1 MVIKRLSYTRM
12 GSRKSTFLISF
23 EYSFFCLA
31 MNVVKI
37 LPLWLCFKIAELGGR
52 VFFIFDIRHR
62 NRTIQ
67 HLLHAGVVKTD
78 AEAIDLTRRNFI
90 HLAKVGLEIFKCR
103 QLMIKKNIANILTIS
118 GSEQSKK
125 LFFSAT
131 GKSEQAIIICA
142 HFGNWEA
149 AGQGITITS
158 GIPLLSVMR
167 PFDNPKIG
175 DYINSRRE
183 GHTHEVVAKKGAVRP
198 LLVALRK
205 GYSIAIMAD
214 QNAGEKEGVVVDFF
228 GHPAST
234 HTSPALLHLKTGV
247 PILVLMP
254 RRVSD
259 DFKFEFILSDPII
272 HKPTEDKEKDIR
284 EITQKF
290 TSEIEKTISL
300 YPEQWLWAHRR
311 WLDIN
316 R

>member
-1 MVIKRLSYTRM
+1 MRDK
-12 GSRKSTFLISF
+12 KSTLLISF
-23 EYSFFCLA
+23 EYFFFRLA
-31 MNVVKI
+31 MNIVKI

-52 VFFIFDIRHR
+52 LFFIFDIRHR

-67 HLLHAGVVKTD
+67 HLLHAGIVKTQT
-78 AEAIDLTRRNFI
+78 EAVALTRKNFI
-90 HLAKVGLEIFKCR
+90 HFAKVGLEIFKCR
-103 QLMIKKNIANILTIS
+103 QLMIRENISEILKIS
-118 GSEQSKK
+118 GSDKSKE
-125 LFFSAT
+125 LFFSPT
-131 GKSEQAIIICA
+131 GNSKQAIVICA

-149 AGQGITITS
+149 AGQGVTISS

-175 DYINSRRE
+175 EYINSRRE

-198 LLVALRK
+198 LLVALKK
-205 GYSIAIMAD
+205 GYSIAMMAD
-214 QNAGEKEGVVVDFF
+214 QNAGENEGIVVDFF
-228 GHPAST
+228 GHPART
-234 HTSPALLHLKTGV
+234 HSSPALLHLKTGV

-259 DFKFEFILSDPII
+259 DFKFEFIISDPII
-272 HKPTEDKEKDIR
+272 HAPTENKEKDIK

-290 TSEIEKTISL
+290 TSEIEKSVRL
-300 YPEQWLWAHRR
+300 YPEQWMWAHRR

>member
-1 MVIKRLSYTRM
+1 MRGK
-12 GSRKSTFLISF
+12 KSTLLISF
-23 EYSFFCLA
+23 EYFFFRLA

-52 VFFIFDIRHR
+52 LFFIFDIRHR

-67 HLLHAGVVKTD
+67 HLLHAGIVKTQT
-78 AEAIDLTRRNFI
+78 EAVALTRKNFI
-90 HLAKVGLEIFKCR
+90 HFAKVGLEIFKCR
-103 QLMIKKNIANILTIS
+103 QLMIRENISEILTIS
-118 GSEQSKK
+118 GSDKSKE
-125 LFFSAT
+125 LFFSPT
-131 GKSEQAIIICA
+131 GNSKQAIVICA

-149 AGQGITITS
+149 AGQGVTISS

-175 DYINSRRE
+175 EYINSRRE
-183 GHTHEVVAKKGAVRP
+183 GHTHEVVAKKGAIRP
-198 LLVALRK
+198 LLVALKK
-205 GYSIAIMAD
+205 GYSIAMMAD
-214 QNAGEKEGVVVDFF
+214 QNAGENEGIVVDFF
-228 GHPAST
+228 GHPART
-234 HTSPALLHLKTGV
+234 HSSPALLHLKTGV

-259 DFKFEFILSDPII
+259 DFKFEFILSDPIM
-272 HKPTEDKEKDIR
+272 HTPSEDKEKDIR

-290 TSEIEKTISL
+290 TSEIEKTIRL

>member
-1 MVIKRLSYTRM
+1 MRDK
-12 GSRKSTFLISF
+12 KSTLLISF
-23 EYSFFCLA
+23 EYFFFRLA
-31 MNVVKI
+31 MNIVKI

-52 VFFIFDIRHR
+52 LFFIFDIRHR

-67 HLLHAGVVKTD
+67 HLLHAGIVKTQT
-78 AEAIDLTRRNFI
+78 EAVALTRKNFI
-90 HLAKVGLEIFKCR
+90 HFAKVGLEIFKCR
-103 QLMIKKNIANILTIS
+103 QLMIRENISEILKIS
-118 GSEQSKK
+118 GSDKSKE
-125 LFFSAT
+125 LFFSPS
-131 GKSEQAIIICA
+131 GNSKQAIVICA

-149 AGQGITITS
+149 AGQGVTISS

-175 DYINSRRE
+175 EYINSRRE
-183 GHTHEVVAKKGAVRP
+183 GHTHEVVAKKGAIRP
-198 LLVALRK
+198 LLVALKK
-205 GYSIAIMAD
+205 GYSIAMMAD
-214 QNAGEKEGVVVDFF
+214 QNAGENEGIVVDFF
-228 GHPAST
+228 GHPART
-234 HTSPALLHLKTGV
+234 HSSPALLHLKTGV

-259 DFKFEFILSDPII
+259 DFKFEFIISDPIM
-272 HKPTEDKEKDIR
+272 HTPGEDKEKDIR

-290 TSEIEKTISL
+290 TSEIEKTIRL

>member
-1 MVIKRLSYTRM
+1 MRGK
-12 GSRKSTFLISF
+12 KSTFLVNF
-23 EYSFFCLA
+23 EYFFFRLA
-31 MNVVKI
+31 MNIVKV
-37 LPLWLCFKIAELGGR
+37 LPLWLCFKIAELGGHL
-52 VFFIFDIRHR
+52 FFIFDIRHR

-67 HLLHAGVVKTD
+67 HLLHAGIVDTKD
-78 AEAIDLTRRNFI
+78 KAIALTRRNFI
-90 HLAKVGLEIFKCR
+90 HFAKVGLEIFKCR
-103 QLMIKKNIANILTIS
+103 QLMIRENIGKILSVT
-118 GSEQSKK
+118 GSERSKE
-125 LFFSAT
+125 LFFSPT
-131 GKSEQAIIICA
+131 GKSQQAIVVCA

-149 AGQGITITS
+149 AGQGITISS

-167 PFDNPKIG
+167 PFDNPRIG
-175 DYINSRRE
+175 EYINSRRE

-198 LLVALRK
+198 LLVALKK
-205 GYSIAIMAD
+205 GYSIAMLAD
-214 QNAGEKEGVVVDFF
+214 QNAIESEGIVVNFF
-228 GHPAST
+228 GHPART

-259 DFKFEFILSDPII
+259 DFKFEFILSEPII
-272 HKPTEDKEKDIR
+272 HTPTEDKEKDIR

-290 TSEIEKTISL
+290 TAEIEKTIRI

>member
-1 MVIKRLSYTRM
+1 MRDK
-12 GSRKSTFLISF
+12 KSTLLISF
-23 EYSFFCLA
+23 EYFFFRLA
-31 MNVVKI
+31 MNIVKI

-52 VFFIFDIRHR
+52 LFFIFDIRHR

-67 HLLHAGVVKTD
+67 HLLHAGIVKTQT
-78 AEAIDLTRRNFI
+78 EAVALTRKNFI
-90 HLAKVGLEIFKCR
+90 HFAKVGLEIFKCR
-103 QLMIKKNIANILTIS
+103 QLMIRENISEILKIS
-118 GSEQSKK
+118 GSDKSKE
-125 LFFSAT
+125 LFFSPT
-131 GKSEQAIIICA
+131 GNSKQAIVICA

-149 AGQGITITS
+149 AGQGVTISS

-175 DYINSRRE
+175 EYINSRRE

-198 LLVALRK
+198 LLVALKK
-205 GYSIAIMAD
+205 GYSIAMMAD
-214 QNAGEKEGVVVDFF
+214 QNAGENEGIVVDFF
-228 GHPAST
+228 GHPART
-234 HTSPALLHLKTGV
+234 HSSPALLHLKTGV

-259 DFKFEFILSDPII
+259 DFKFEFIISDPII
-272 HKPTEDKEKDIR
+272 HAPTENKEKDIK

-290 TSEIEKTISL
+290 TSEIEKTIRL

>member
-1 MVIKRLSYTRM
+1 MRSK
-12 GSRKSTFLISF
+12 KSTFLINF
-23 EYSFFCLA
+23 EFFFFRLA

-52 VFFIFDIRHR
+52 LFFIFDIRHR

-67 HLLHAGVVKTD
+67 HLLHAGIVKTE
-78 AEAIDLTRRNFI
+78 AEAVALTRRNFI
-90 HLAKVGLEIFKCR
+90 HFAKVGLEIFKCR
-103 QLMIKKNIANILTIS
+103 QLMKRKNIAKILTIS

-125 LFFSAT
+125 LFFSTT
-131 GKSEQAIIICA
+131 GKSEQTIVICA

-149 AGQGITITS
+149 AGQAITITS

-175 DYINSRRE
+175 DYINRRRE
-183 GHTHEVVAKKGAVRP
+183 GHTHEVVAKKGAIRP
-198 LLVALRK
+198 LLVALKK
-205 GYSIAIMAD
+205 GSSVAIMAD

-254 RRVSD
+254 RRVND
-259 DFKFEFILSDPII
+259 KFNFEFILSDPIV

-284 EITQKF
+284 EITQEF
-290 TSEIEKTISL
+290 TSEIEKSVRL

>member
-1 MVIKRLSYTRM
+1 MRSK
-12 GSRKSTFLISF
+12 KKTFLINF
-23 EYSFFCLA
+23 EFFFFRLA

-37 LPLWLCFKIAELGGR
+37 LPLWFCFKIATLGGR
-52 VFFIFDIRHR
+52 LFFIFDKRHR

-67 HLLHAGVVKTD
+67 HLLHAGVVKTK
-78 AEAIDLTRRNFI
+78 AEAVALTSRNFI
-90 HLAKVGLEIFKCR
+90 HFAKVGLEIFKCR
-103 QLMIKKNIANILTIS
+103 QLMTRKNIANILTIS
-118 GSEQSKK
+118 GSEQSKN
-125 LFFSAT
+125 LFFSQT
-131 GKSEQAIIICA
+131 GKSESAIVICA

-183 GHTHEVVAKKGAVRP
+183 GHAHEVVAKKGAIRP
-198 LLVALRK
+198 LLVAIKK

-214 QNAGEKEGVVVDFF
+214 QHAGESEGVVVDFF

-234 HTSPALLHLKTGV
+234 HSSPALLHLKTGV

-259 DFKFEFILSDPII
+259 DFKFEFILSDPIM

-290 TSEIEKTISL
+290 TSEIEKSVRM

>member
-1 MVIKRLSYTRM
+1 MRSK
-12 GSRKSTFLISF
+12 KSTFLINF
-23 EYSFFCLA
+23 EFFFFRLA

-52 VFFIFDIRHR
+52 LFFIFDIRHR

-67 HLLHAGVVKTD
+67 HLLHAGIVKTE
-78 AEAIDLTRRNFI
+78 AEAVALTRRNFI
-90 HLAKVGLEIFKCR
+90 HFAKVGLEIFKCR
-103 QLMIKKNIANILTIS
+103 QLMKRKNIAKILTIS

-125 LFFSAT
+125 LFFSTT
-131 GKSEQAIIICA
+131 GKSEQTIVICA

-149 AGQGITITS
+149 AGQAITITS

-183 GHTHEVVAKKGAVRP
+183 GHTHEVVAKKGAIRP
-198 LLVALRK
+198 LLVALKK
-205 GYSIAIMAD
+205 GSSVAIMAD

-254 RRVSD
+254 RRVND
-259 DFKFEFILSDPII
+259 KFNFEFILSDPIV

-284 EITQKF
+284 EITQEF
-290 TSEIEKTISL
+290 TSEIEKSVRL

>member
-1 MVIKRLSYTRM
+1 MPREVLSYAHMR
-12 GSRKSTFLISF
+12 GKKSTFLINF
-23 EYSFFCLA
+23 EYFFFRLA
-31 MNVVKI
+31 MNIVKI

-52 VFFIFDIRHR
+52 LFFIFDRRHR

-67 HLLHAGVVKTD
+67 HLLHAGVVKTE
-78 AEAIDLTRRNFI
+78 AEAVALTRRNFI
-90 HLAKVGLEIFKCR
+90 HFAKVGLEIFKCR
-103 QLMIKKNIANILTIS
+103 QLMVRKNIAKILTIS
-118 GSEQSKK
+118 GSEKSKE
-125 LFFSAT
+125 LFFSPD
-131 GKSEQAIIICA
+131 GKSVQSIVICA

-149 AGQGITITS
+149 AGQGITISS

-198 LLVALRK
+198 LLVALKK
-205 GYSIAIMAD
+205 GYSIAVMAD
-214 QNAGEKEGVVVDFF
+214 QNAGENEGVVVDFF
-228 GHPAST
+228 GHPART
-234 HTSPALLHLKTGV
+234 HSSPALLHLKTGV

-254 RRVSD
+254 KRVSD
-259 DFKFEFILSDPII
+259 DFKFEFILSEPII
-272 HKPTEDKEKDIR
+272 HSPSGDKEKDIR
-284 EITQKF
+284 DITQKF
-290 TSEIEKTISL
+290 TFEIEKTIRL